1 VFEPQFTI
9 TNAITANLTTIER
22 AVGFMSAA
30 QLSDDWIRDMQA
42 NALTLEAHHTTHI
55 EGTQLTLE
63 QATQLLAGQ
72 TIPEADPDDVRELL
86 NYRTAF
92 DLVAEYVGSG
102 EPMTEALIR
111 EIHKRLVKDVRGGSA
126 TPGQYRLG
134 QNLIVNSVTR
144 ETVYTPPPA
153 HEVEPLMAELVQWL
167 NADTRINTVLV
178 SGIAQFQLVHIHPFI
193 DGNGRTARLLATLV
207 MYRGNYDFK
216 RLFTLSEFYD
226 RDRSAYYAALQTV
239 RGHDMDMTGWLEYY
253 VGGLATQM
261 QEVRSKGEQVIKT
274 SILLIKAGAAGLSGT
289 ALSVFSAILKDGVNT
304 PLALEAKLHISR
316 STLQRHLRSL
326 IGAGLVRA
334 VQSST
339 HDPTAHYEANM

>member
-1 VFEPQFTI
+1 MFEPRFTI
-9 TNAITANLTTIER
+9 TNAIAADLTRIER
-22 AVGFMSAA
+22 SVGFMSAA
-30 QLSDDWIRDMQA
+30 RLSDDWIRDMQA

-126 TPGQYRLG
+126 TPGRYRLG

-153 HEVEPLMAELVQWL
+153 HEVEPLMTELVQWL

-226 RDRSAYYAALQTV
+226 RDRSAYYVALQSV
-239 RGHDMDMTGWLEYY
+239 RGHDMDMTSWLEYY

-261 QEVRSKGEQVIKT
+261 QEVRSKGEQIIKT
-274 SILLIKAGAAGLSGT
+274 D
-289 ALSVFSAILKDGVNT
+289 V
-304 PLALEAKLHISR
+304 LALRFELSERQR
-316 STLQRHLRSL
+316 SIVRRLATEGSLSIEQVQQAVPDVHRRTVQRDLARL
-326 IGAGLVRA
+326 VEKGLVTTTGATNQLRY
-334 VQSST
+334 VL
-339 HDPTAHYEANM
+339 HVGRD

>member
-1 VFEPQFTI
+1 MFEPRFTI
-9 TNAITANLTTIER
+9 TNGITANLTRIER

-30 QLSDDWIRDMQA
+30 RLSDDWIRDMQA

-86 NYRTAF
+86 NYQIAF
-92 DLVAEYVGSG
+92 DLVAEYVGSD
-102 EPMTEALIR
+102 EPITEALIR

-153 HEVEPLMAELVQWL
+153 HEIEPLMTNLVKWL
-167 NADTRINTVLV
+167 NADTGINTVLV

-226 RDRSAYYAALQTV
+226 RDRSAYYAALQSV

-261 QEVRSKGEQVIKT
+261 QEVQTKGEQVIKT
-274 SILLIKAGAAGLSGT
+274 DI
-289 ALSVFSAILKDGVNT
+289 
-304 PLALEAKLHISR
+304 LALRFELSQRQRNIIRLLATEGPRTIEQ
-316 STLQRHLRSL
+316 LQQVVLGVHRRTVQRDL
-326 IGAGLVRA
+326 AGLVEKELVTTTGATNQLRY
-334 VQSST
+334 VLRVER
-339 HDPTAHYEANM
+339 D

>member
-1 VFEPQFTI
+1 M
-9 TNAITANLTTIER
+9 TADLTRIER
-22 AVGFMSAA
+22 AVGFLAA
-30 QLSDDWIRDMQA
+30 ARLSDDWIRDMQA

-72 TIPEADPDDVRELL
+72 KLPEADPDDVRELL
-86 NYRTAF
+86 NYRSAF

-102 EPMTEALIR
+102 EPLTEALIR

-134 QNLIVNSVTR
+134 QNLIVNSVTG
-144 ETVYTPPPA
+144 ETVYTPPPP
-153 HEVEPLMAELVQWL
+153 HEVQPLMTDLVEWL
-167 NADTRINTVLV
+167 NSDTGINTVLV

-216 RLFTLSEFYD
+216 RLFTISEFYD
-226 RDRSAYYAALQTV
+226 RDRSAYYAALRTV
-239 RGHDMDMTGWLEYY
+239 RSHNMDMTDWLEYY
-253 VGGLATQM
+253 VSGLATQM
-261 QEVRSKGEQVIKT
+261 QEVQSKGEQVIKT
-274 SILLIKAGAAGLSGT
+274 GILQIKAGAAGLSGT
-289 ALSVFSAILKDGVNT
+289 ALSMFSAILRDGSQT
-304 PLALEAKLHISR
+304 PADLIAKLHISR
-316 STLQRHLRSL
+316 STVQRQLRSL
-326 IGAGLVRA
+326 VKAGLVRA

-339 HDPTAHYEANM
+339 HDPTAHYEANR